1 LDNTGPQSAPA
12 RIADVALCIPGFTV
26 LVKKT
31 FRYTSVF
38 FYNHLYRPEGFY
50 EKRYNNR
57 TGKGGVM
64 KGTVRSMEK
73 IIEEQMHRWRLLHT
87 QKKAEKKVLPVVTIS
102 REPGSGGRIIAQKL
116 AAKLNVEV
124 FHQEVLHEMARRAE
138 VSEQML
144 ATMDQRGLSILEDWI
159 SSLVY
164 DRHMWPDEYLKH
176 LMNVIGTIGKH
187 GGAVVVGRGANFILP
202 PEQRFRVRIT
212 APQRFRIRKVAHEF
226 TLSEDDARR
235 RVIKT
240 ESDRK
245 AFIRKYFNADIADPD
260 NYDLTINT
268 KNLGVDPAADLIAA
282 ALGCVVECEL

>member
-1 LDNTGPQSAPA
+1 M
-12 RIADVALCIPGFTV
+12 
-26 LVKKT
+26 
-31 FRYTSVF
+31 
-38 FYNHLYRPEGFY
+38 
-50 EKRYNNR
+50 KR
-57 TGKGGVM
+57 T
-64 KGTVRSMEK
+64 TRSMEQL
-73 IIEEQMHRWRLLHT
+73 IEDQVHRWQLMHT
-87 QKKAEKKVLPVVTIS
+87 GKRAEKKVLPVITIS
-102 REPGSGGRIIAQKL
+102 REPGSGGRFVAQKL

-124 FHQEVLHEMARRAE
+124 FHQEVLHEMAKHAE

-144 ATMDQRGLSILEDWI
+144 ATMDERGLSVLEDWI

-164 DRHMWPDEYLKH
+164 ERHMWPDEYLKH

-187 GGAVVVGRGANFILP
+187 GRAVVVGRGANFILP

-212 APQRFRIRKVAHEF
+212 APRRYRIGKVAQEF
-226 TLSEDDARR
+226 NLSKEDAKR

-268 KNLGVDPAADLIAA
+268 KNLSLENAADLIAA